1 MGLTFSSSVMR
12 VLIWVSIIICY
23 LYIAEAFPQKKDKQG
38 KGEDLSDSKNSKK
51 SDKQGNSF
59 TFFDG
64 EAEGSEAADGDLSST
79 IEDTKAGTA
88 MIENMIDK
96 LKKMNKFLAGIV
108 GYWDNEAESG
118 KDGGAEGGSE
128 DADKDGGEVAV
139 DEAEEEKGDKETAGD
154 TDKEDVED
162 GEKEE
167 ADETDK
173 EDVEDNEDAGVSD
186 KDDTEGDSD
195 KDDTEGD
202 SDKDDTD
209 GDSDNNEDAGNGD
222 TDVVEDGDDSE
233 R

>member
-38 KGEDLSDSKNSKK
+38 KGEDFSDSANSKKSDKQGKGVDHIDSKNSKK
-51 SDKQGNSF
+51 SDKQG
-59 TFFDG
+59 FFEG
-64 EAEGSEAADGDLSST
+64 EGSEAADGDLSST

-88 MIENMIDK
+88 MIENMINK
-96 LKKMNKFLAGIV
+96 LQKMNTFLAGIV

-128 DADKDGGEVAV
+128 DADKDG
-139 DEAEEEKGDKETAGD
+139 
-154 TDKEDVED
+154 
-162 GEKEE
+162 EKEE

-173 EDVEDNEDAGVSD
+173 EDVENEDTGDSD
-186 KDDTEGDSD
+186 KDDKEGDSDKEDTEGDSD
-195 KDDTEGD
+195 KE
-202 SDKDDTD
+202 
-209 GDSDNNEDAGNGD
+209 DNDNEDAGNGD
-222 TDVVEDGDDSE
+222 TDVVEDGDDNE